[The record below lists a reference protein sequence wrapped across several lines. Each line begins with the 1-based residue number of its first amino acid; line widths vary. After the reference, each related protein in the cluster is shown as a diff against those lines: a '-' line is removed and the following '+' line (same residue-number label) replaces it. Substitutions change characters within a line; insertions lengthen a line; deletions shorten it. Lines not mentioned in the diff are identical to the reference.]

1 MPLRREGCWR
11 SLVRCVNIS
20 MYICWRKEIAK
31 MKLLNRRISFV
42 PRNCKRTKSWLWGLN
57 PHLAFSFGWKHI
69 NQKSLFAPIDW
80 TWAHKSALA
89 TSFPRDLNMWAKF
102 DFLTYKSLM
111 PSSFKI
117 SHIVA
122 YIGSQPHRTKARC
135 LALSLFSF
143 LRLTRSC
150 PRFIETSTVK
160 WW

>member
-1 MPLRREGCWR
+1 MNTKSKVGNVIIGISKLASLQMGRSAQFDSASALAHLLSSYHLLMPLRREGCWR

-102 DFLTYKSLM
+102 DSLTYKSG
-111 PSSFKI
+111 K
-117 SHIVA
+117 
-122 YIGSQPHRTKARC
+122 QPHAQ
-135 LALSLFSF
+135 
-143 LRLTRSC
+143 
-150 PRFIETSTVK
+150 
-160 WW
+160 